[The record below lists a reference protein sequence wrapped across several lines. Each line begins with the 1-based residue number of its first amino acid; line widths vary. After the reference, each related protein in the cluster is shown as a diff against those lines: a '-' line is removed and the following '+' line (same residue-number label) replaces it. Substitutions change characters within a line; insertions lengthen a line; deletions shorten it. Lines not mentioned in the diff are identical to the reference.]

1 MICWKK
7 LILLFVR
14 TRIKIWLNCTR
25 MRILTRSWKLQ
36 KTMRLEIKIFLIV
49 LQKKLV
55 LLINRKVFMERWQKN
70 WKKEFR
76 LSINL
81 EVNRLNRRYIRNSIL
96 WINWNKIIPNLF
108 KKIIQ
113 MFFKQI
119 VFKFKIQ
126 RLNSMIVE
134 NKFKS
139 NKGKSRKIWINKF
152 KKLYKKTNS

>member
-1 MICWKK
+1 
-7 LILLFVR
+7 
-14 TRIKIWLNCTR
+14 

-49 LQKKLV
+49 FKKKLV
-55 LLINRKVFMERWQKN
+55 LLINRKVFMERWRKN
-70 WKKEFR
+70 WKREFR

-113 MFFKQI
+113 MYFKQI
-119 VFKFKIQ
+119 VYKFKIQ
-126 RLNSMIVE
+126 RLISKIVE

-139 NKGKSRKIWINKF
+139 NKRKSRKIWINKF

>member
-1 MICWKK
+1 
-7 LILLFVR
+7 
-14 TRIKIWLNCTR
+14 

-36 KTMRLEIKIFLIV
+36 KTMRLGIKIFLIV
-49 LQKKLV
+49 FKKKLV
-55 LLINRKVFMERWQKN
+55 LLINRKVFMERWRKN
-70 WKKEFR
+70 WKREFR

-113 MFFKQI
+113 MYFKQI
-119 VFKFKIQ
+119 VYKFKIQ
-126 RLNSMIVE
+126 RLISKIVE

-139 NKGKSRKIWINKF
+139 NKRKSRKIWINKF
-152 KKLYKKTNS
+152 KKLYKKTNKKTNS

>member
-1 MICWKK
+1 
-7 LILLFVR
+7 
-14 TRIKIWLNCTR
+14 

-36 KTMRLEIKIFLIV
+36 KTMRLGIKIFLIV
-49 LQKKLV
+49 FKKKLV
-55 LLINRKVFMERWQKN
+55 LLINRKVFMERWRKN
-70 WKKEFR
+70 WKREFR

-113 MFFKQI
+113 MYFKQI
-119 VFKFKIQ
+119 VYKFKIQ
-126 RLNSMIVE
+126 RLISKIVE

-139 NKGKSRKIWINKF
+139 NKRKSRKIWINKF

>member
-1 MICWKK
+1 
-7 LILLFVR
+7 
-14 TRIKIWLNCTR
+14 

-49 LQKKLV
+49 FKKKLV

-70 WKKEFR
+70 WKREFR

-126 RLNSMIVE
+126 RLISKIVE

-139 NKGKSRKIWINKF
+139 NKRKSRKIWINKF

>member
-1 MICWKK
+1 
-7 LILLFVR
+7 
-14 TRIKIWLNCTR
+14 
-25 MRILTRSWKLQ
+25 MRILTRSWKLP
-36 KTMRLEIKIFLIV
+36 KTMRLGIKIFLIV
-49 LQKKLV
+49 FKKKLV

-70 WKKEFR
+70 WKREFR
-76 LSINL
+76 LNINL

-126 RLNSMIVE
+126 RLISKIVE
-134 NKFKS
+134 NKFKW
-139 NKGKSRKIWINKF
+139 NKRKSRKIWINKF

>member
-1 MICWKK
+1 
-7 LILLFVR
+7 
-14 TRIKIWLNCTR
+14 

-36 KTMRLEIKIFLIV
+36 KTMRLGIKIFLIV
-49 LQKKLV
+49 FKKKLV

-70 WKKEFR
+70 WKREFR

-113 MFFKQI
+113 MYFKQI
-119 VFKFKIQ
+119 VYKFKIQ
-126 RLNSMIVE
+126 RLISKIVE

-139 NKGKSRKIWINKF
+139 NKRKSRKIWINKF

>member
-1 MICWKK
+1 
-7 LILLFVR
+7 
-14 TRIKIWLNCTR
+14 
-25 MRILTRSWKLQ
+25 MRILTRFWKLQ
-36 KTMRLEIKIFLIV
+36 KTMRLGIKIFLIV
-49 LQKKLV
+49 FKKKLV
-55 LLINRKVFMERWQKN
+55 LLINRKVFMERWRKN
-70 WKKEFR
+70 WKREFR
-76 LSINL
+76 LNINL

>member
-1 MICWKK
+1 
-7 LILLFVR
+7 
-14 TRIKIWLNCTR
+14 
-25 MRILTRSWKLQ
+25 MRILTRSWKLP
-36 KTMRLEIKIFLIV
+36 KTMRLGIKIFLIV
-49 LQKKLV
+49 FKKKLV

-70 WKKEFR
+70 WKREFR

-126 RLNSMIVE
+126 RLISKIVE

-139 NKGKSRKIWINKF
+139 NKRKSRKIWINKF

>member
-1 MICWKK
+1 
-7 LILLFVR
+7 
-14 TRIKIWLNCTR
+14 

-36 KTMRLEIKIFLIV
+36 KTMRLGIKIFLIV
-49 LQKKLV
+49 FKKKLV
-55 LLINRKVFMERWQKN
+55 LLINRKVFMERWRKN
-70 WKKEFR
+70 WKREFR
-76 LSINL
+76 LNINL
-81 EVNRLNRRYIRNSIL
+81 EVNKLSRRYIRNSIL

-126 RLNSMIVE
+126 RWISKIVE

-139 NKGKSRKIWINKF
+139 NKRKSRKIWINKF
-152 KKLYKKTNS
+152 KKLYKKTNKKTNS

>member
-1 MICWKK
+1 
-7 LILLFVR
+7 
-14 TRIKIWLNCTR
+14 

-70 WKKEFR
+70 WKREFR
-76 LSINL
+76 LNINL

-113 MFFKQI
+113 MFFKKI

-126 RLNSMIVE
+126 RLISIIVE

-139 NKGKSRKIWINKF
+139 NKRKSRKIWINKF

>member
-1 MICWKK
+1 
-7 LILLFVR
+7 
-14 TRIKIWLNCTR
+14 

-70 WKKEFR
+70 WKREFR

-126 RLNSMIVE
+126 RLISIIVE

-139 NKGKSRKIWINKF
+139 NKRKSRKIWINKF

>member
-1 MICWKK
+1 
-7 LILLFVR
+7 
-14 TRIKIWLNCTR
+14 

-36 KTMRLEIKIFLIV
+36 KTMRLGIKIFLIV
-49 LQKKLV
+49 FKKKLV

-70 WKKEFR
+70 WKREFR

-126 RLNSMIVE
+126 RLISKIVE

-139 NKGKSRKIWINKF
+139 NKRKSRKIWINKF

>member
-1 MICWKK
+1 
-7 LILLFVR
+7 
-14 TRIKIWLNCTR
+14 

-36 KTMRLEIKIFLIV
+36 KTMRLGIKIFLIV
-49 LQKKLV
+49 FKKKLV

-70 WKKEFR
+70 WKREFR

-113 MFFKQI
+113 MFFKKI

-126 RLNSMIVE
+126 RLISIIVE

-139 NKGKSRKIWINKF
+139 NKRKSRKIWINKF

>member
-1 MICWKK
+1 
-7 LILLFVR
+7 
-14 TRIKIWLNCTR
+14 

-70 WKKEFR
+70 WKREFR

-119 VFKFKIQ
+119 VYKFKIQ
-126 RLNSMIVE
+126 RLISKIVE

-139 NKGKSRKIWINKF
+139 NKRKSRKIWINKF

>member
-1 MICWKK
+1 
-7 LILLFVR
+7 
-14 TRIKIWLNCTR
+14 
-25 MRILTRSWKLQ
+25 MRILTRSWKLP
-36 KTMRLEIKIFLIV
+36 KTMRLGIKIFLIV
-49 LQKKLV
+49 FKKKLV

-70 WKKEFR
+70 LKREFR
-76 LSINL
+76 LNIYL
-81 EVNRLNRRYIRNSIL
+81 EVNKLNRRYIRNSIL

-126 RLNSMIVE
+126 RLISKIVE

-139 NKGKSRKIWINKF
+139 NKRKSRKIWINKL